1 MRRSLHMKLVLIMVL
16 LIVSLMVVVGA
27 FLMNSVTGYY
37 INDFYSQMSTAFGE
51 ENVEFVRDLRTAAE
65 GEEDGG
71 AMIGEV
77 LSAYVGVL
85 GVDGRIRN
93 YYVLDGTT
101 GQYLTGS
108 ADAPQGGIAITP
120 NISAALLGNVGF
132 ESDVTADYMDAA
144 IPITRGGTP
153 YVVYILDN
161 REAAQNLN
169 SEMFTLILE
178 ALVLGLAAGFM
189 PTTADAASSS
199 ELKAQLNN
207 LKKQKSAIEA
217 EIKNLKNQIKENG
230 TEIEYTV
237 IYLGDEDITE
247 DIFGLTEE
255 QTELAADLA
264 DSLKLYMEEG
274 EDDGTTD

>member
-120 NISAALLGNVGF
+120 NISAALLG
-132 ESDVTADYMDAA
+132 E
-144 IPITRGGTP
+144 
-153 YVVYILDN
+153 
-161 REAAQNLN
+161 
-169 SEMFTLILE
+169 
-178 ALVLGLAAGFM
+178 
-189 PTTADAASSS
+189 
-199 ELKAQLNN
+199 
-207 LKKQKSAIEA
+207 EA
-217 EIKNLKNQIKENG
+217 EHWGVKAYVTPSMFEGVLTFHGEEYHINQDG
-230 TEIEYTV
+230 
-237 IYLGDEDITE
+237 YLWKGD
-247 DIFGLTEE
+247 
-255 QTELAADLA
+255 
-264 DSLKLYMEEG
+264 SY
-274 EDDGTTD
+274 